1 MHLQGLFRDQ
11 DRLLRTRYGALCGL
25 FVLFLPSG
33 PVLTLS
39 FFVAKLG
46 SHIRTPSRAS
56 WGVCDGAGCWA
67 LITPQLGWEH
77 FGRGSG
83 AGKER
88 VESVPRWLGAD

>member
-46 SHIRTPSRAS
+46 SHIRTPHLVQV
-56 WGVCDGAGCWA
+56 GVYAM
-67 LITPQLGWEH
+67 E
-77 FGRGSG
+77 RGVG
-83 AGKER
+83 H
-88 VESVPRWLGAD
+88 